1 MHERFAD
8 WLEAELEDRIV
19 EQQEIVGF
27 HLERAHALLG
37 ELGPSDVRQE
47 GLAARAASHLHQAGR
62 RAFDRGDMPAAVGLL
77 ERAGSLMPLDDPA
90 RVDVLIDAGLAA
102 RDGGWRAHGTA
113 LLEEAVA
120 TADRTGDDVLL
131 ARARLIHHDHAVV
144 MTDAGWLDEQRQLAE
159 RLLAVAEPAGDD
171 LGIGWAWYI
180 LGGLAWQRC
189 RSDEAEPAWRR
200 AHEHLRRA
208 GDQRTSEECFGWYVG
223 VALLGPM
230 PCDEALERLRGYE
243 REVTGSVTAAWD
255 LQATIAWVLA
265 YQGYVDEARSIFRGY
280 DQLLRE
286 LSRRETAAFAT
297 QMIGWVELIAGN
309 FEEAERLA
317 GMAAGEL
324 EAMGSEVG
332 GVLWSIRAQAL
343 YELGRYDEAEA
354 AANRSAERFSDL
366 STLVTQRCV
375 RAMVLARRGSFEE
388 AERLAREAVVQ
399 IDTADFPSE
408 RGDARMALAEVL
420 QLAGK
425 KGEAADA
432 MREAI
437 ALYESKG
444 NVLQVGTARAKLA
457 TLTG

>member
-1 MHERFAD
+1 MRKQFIRSERSDLLDVEALAFRHLLIRDAAYGAMPKASRAEMHERFAD

-19 EQQEIVGF
+19 EQQEIVGY
-27 HLERAHALLG
+27 HLERAHDLLG

-77 ERAGSLMPLDDPA
+77 ERAGSLMPFGRPGARGCLD
-90 RVDVLIDAGLAA
+90 RRRSRGTRRRLASPWDGA
-102 RDGGWRAHGTA
+102 PRRSGRDRRPSGRRRPVGP
-113 LLEEAVA
+113 
-120 TADRTGDDVLL
+120 
-131 ARARLIHHDHAVV
+131 ARLIHHDHAVV

-200 AHEHLRRA
+200 ALEHLRRA

-265 YQGYVDEARSIFRGY
+265 YQGHVDEARSIFRGY
-280 DQLLRE
+280 DRLLRE

-317 GMAAGEL
+317 GVAAGEL

-366 STLVTQRCV
+366 STLV
-375 RAMVLARRGSFEE
+375 
-388 AERLAREAVVQ
+388 
-399 IDTADFPSE
+399 
-408 RGDARMALAEVL
+408 
-420 QLAGK
+420 
-425 KGEAADA
+425 DA
-432 MREAI
+432 MLRPGDGSGAPRLVRGGG
-437 ALYESKG
+437 AG
-444 NVLQVGTARAKLA
+444 
-457 TLTG
+457 